1 MSEGLVGA
9 IGLLIGAIA
18 MKLIPAISD
27 WIVSR
32 AGKGK
37 QEMPPGVVT
46 ITKANGNGHLTKE
59 QLSEL
64 LLSHEKICGGRIEM
78 KLDNLDEKVDAYHGE
93 QREIWDRINDSMEVI
108 NRTQTQVAVVEGRL
122 SDHLIAAH
130 RP

>member
-1 MSEGLVGA
+1 MSEGLIGA
-9 IGLLIGAIA
+9 FGLLVGAIA
-18 MKLIPAISD
+18 MKLVPAISD
-27 WIVSR
+27 WIVSHT
-32 AGKGK
+32 GKGK
-37 QEMPPGVVT
+37 PDVQVVT
-46 ITKANGNGHLTKE
+46 GSITKANGNGHLTKE

-93 QREIWDRINDSMEVI
+93 QREIWDRINDSMEVL